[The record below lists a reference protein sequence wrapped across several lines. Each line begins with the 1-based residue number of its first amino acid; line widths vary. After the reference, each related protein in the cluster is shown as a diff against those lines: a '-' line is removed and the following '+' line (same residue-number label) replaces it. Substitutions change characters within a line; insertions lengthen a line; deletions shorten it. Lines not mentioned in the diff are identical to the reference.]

1 VKLSQLVAKPQLIQ
15 IIINDEDIVKE
26 FGEPIEFWTYDRQP
40 MDTFMK
46 LASMDGSNYGEIVK
60 AVKGLVLDEEAKPVL
75 KDNEMPPTKVLIRVV
90 GKVLE
95 GLGK

>member
-1 VKLSQLVAKPQLIQ
+1 MKLSQLVAKPQLIQ

>member
-1 VKLSQLVAKPQLIQ
+1 MRLNDLVAKPQLVKVVIQ
-15 IIINDEDIVKE
+15 DEDIVKE

-60 AVKGLVLDEEAKPVL
+60 AVKGLVLDEEAKPIL

-90 GKVLE
+90 SKVLE

>member
-1 VKLSQLVAKPQLIQ
+1 MKLSQLVAKPQLIQ
-15 IIINDEDIVKE
+15 ITINDEDIVKE